1 MITLTYQS
9 LYRKYRPKTFED
21 VIGQETIVTALKNSI
36 LKNKISHAYLFT
48 GPRGTGKTTMAKLFA
63 SAINCEKATDTICG
77 RCDNCIQSLESNHPD
92 IIEIDAASNN
102 GVDEIRSLIERVKF
116 TPIVGKYKVYIIDE
130 VHMLSQG
137 AFNALLKT
145 LEEPPSHVV
154 FILATTEIHK
164 VLPTIISRCQR
175 YDFTRITN
183 QHIARRLDTI
193 LEKEHQSAEEGVSD
207 TLASLSGGGM
217 RNALTLLEQAVVLSE
232 GMITRESVYTN
243 NKMILPSEKV
253 ALFKGLYDADIRNLV
268 ITLKDV
274 IQKTVDYPR
283 FLMDLISNIKDS
295 LIYDYTKTDEFIN
308 YNDKEFITFLSTHFT
323 NNQRLKY
330 VDRLLEYYD
339 KIRFSST
346 PSIHIEVAF
355 IDLYEM
361 TDNLDSIVMNQ
372 IENKIPV
379 SKTIEVQLNSVTT
392 EEEQEPEVI
401 AVPEVRAEA
410 EVTTDDEVQ
419 ESKEIVI
426 SEVKETVVTT
436 DSQEQQVEEPKKI
449 GLELEEIVQFM
460 VSADKDMR
468 ISDEALFRKLSGY
481 LSDIKWAKASRLLSN
496 TNLVLSGS
504 RFVVV
509 STKSKAQAHEILD
522 ELNLYELLAFMKEMI
537 GVQKQVFAITN
548 DQYVKAVELFRDLS
562 SKGQLPEAFDTEEFV
577 FLEEETV
584 EEKDHSMDMLFDLFG
599 DQLEVKE

>member
-63 SAINCEKATDTICG
+63 SAINCEEATEVICG

-193 LEKEHQSAEEGVSD
+193 LEKEHQKAEKGVSD
-207 TLASLSGGGM
+207 ALASLSAGGM
-217 RNALTLLEQAVVLSE
+217 RNALTLLEQAVVLND
-232 GMITRESVYTN
+232 GFITRDSVYTN
-243 NKMILPSEKV
+243 NGMILPTEKII
-253 ALFKGLYDADIRNLV
+253 LFKGLYDLDIKTLV
-268 ITLKDV
+268 TTLKDV
-274 IQKTVDYPR
+274 IKKTVDYSR

-308 YNDKEFITFLSTHFT
+308 YNDKEFITFLSAHFT
-323 NNQRLKY
+323 NKQRLKY

-339 KIRFSST
+339 KMRFSST
-346 PSIHIEVAF
+346 PAIHIEVAF

-361 TDNLDSIVMNQ
+361 TDKLDDTVMNL
-372 IENKIPV
+372 IEEPVTKIHTPEAISV
-379 SKTIEVQLNSVTT
+379 LEEKVEEVVH
-392 EEEQEPEVI
+392 EEEPK
-401 AVPEVRAEA
+401 
-410 EVTTDDEVQ
+410 
-419 ESKEIVI
+419 ESVVE
-426 SEVKETVVTT
+426 EVKNEPVVTT
-436 DSQEQQVEEPKKI
+436 DNNTQEIQIVETKKI

-468 ISDEALFRKLSGY
+468 ISDETLFRKLSGY

-496 TNLVLSGS
+496 TNLVLSGT
-504 RFVVV
+504 RFIVVA
-509 STKSKAQAHEILD
+509 TQNKAQAHEILD
-522 ELNLYELLAFMKEMI
+522 ERNLYELLAFMKELLGI
-537 GVQKQVFAITN
+537 QKQVFAITN

-562 SKGQLPEAFDTEEFV
+562 SKNQLPDALDVKEFV
-577 FLEEETV
+577 FLEEEPL
-584 EEKDHSMDMLFDLFG
+584 EEKDQSMDILFDLFG